1 VTRRPGTAVIAGGL
15 ALGLWV
21 AACSSQ
27 PPATFGGWEP
37 TIAATADI
45 AALERELFTLLNRD
59 RAAAG
64 LPPLAYDDRLADVA
78 RAHSLDMRSHDFFT
92 HESPNT
98 GLLEDR
104 MDRAGYLATEM
115 RENLAVA
122 PTVAR
127 AAHNLMESEGHRA
140 NILATTVSHVGIGIV
155 RGNAAGDDR
164 VLTITQV
171 FGKPVELDTPEQA
184 AEHVR
189 QAITA
194 ARRQAGLPAL
204 APHAVL
210 EELAAKHLEDLPDD
224 VPASAVDDIGDLI
237 AAELNER
244 QGHGLA
250 AVGLAARA
258 LFSASELPVPPAA
271 SDPAVRHL
279 GLASRAAR
287 DQRGRPR
294 VKMLILFG
302 RVAPK

>member
-1 VTRRPGTAVIAGGL
+1 MVVL

-21 AACSSQ
+21 AGCSSR
-27 PPATFGGWEP
+27 PSATFGGWEP
-37 TIAATADI
+37 PITATAEI
-45 AALERELFTLLNRD
+45 AALEQELFTLLNRD

-64 LPPLAYDDRLADVA
+64 LPPLAYDERLADVA

-104 MDRAGYLATEM
+104 LDRAGYLATEM
-115 RENLAVA
+115 RENLAIA

-140 NILATTVSHVGIGIV
+140 NILADTVTHVGMGIV

-164 VLTITQV
+164 VLTVTQV
-171 FGKPVELDTPEQA
+171 FAKPVELDTPEQA

-189 QAITA
+189 QAITV
-194 ARRQAGLPAL
+194 ARRQAGLRAL
-204 APHAVL
+204 TAHSML
-210 EELAAKHLEDLPDD
+210 EELAARHLKSLPDD
-224 VPASAVDDIGDLI
+224 VPSSAVDDIGARI

-271 SDPAVRHL
+271 TDPAVRHL
-279 GLASRAAR
+279 GLASRAGR
-287 DQRGRPR
+287 DSRGRPR